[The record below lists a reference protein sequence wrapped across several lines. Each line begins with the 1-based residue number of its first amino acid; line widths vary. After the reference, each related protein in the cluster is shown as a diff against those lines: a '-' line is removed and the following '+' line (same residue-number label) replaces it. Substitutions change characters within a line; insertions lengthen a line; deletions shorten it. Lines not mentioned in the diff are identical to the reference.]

1 MMYELNIEEQVAHLS
16 GELTIY
22 TASEI
27 KQRFADL
34 PAKGDTLE
42 VDLSGVSEIDSA
54 GLQLMLL
61 LKRKP
66 DIDIHF
72 VHHSAAVL
80 RLVDLANLAGTL
92 GDPVILS
99 AKAGK
104 EAA

>member
-1 MMYELNIEEQVAHLS
+1 MMYEMSVEGSSVRLS
-16 GELTIY
+16 GEMTIY

-27 KQRFADL
+27 KQRFVDL
-34 PAKGDTLE
+34 PPAEGALDI
-42 VDLSGVSEIDSA
+42 DLSGVTEIDSA

-66 DIDIHF
+66 DAEFHF

-80 RLVDLANLAGTL
+80 RLVDLANLAGML

-99 AKAGK
+99 ATATK
-104 EAA
+104 E